1 MRGRRYN
8 SKIGI
13 YNITEVPDGFG
24 GYIQVPA
31 LVRKV
36 WAAKETTGAGYKFQ
50 QFGLNEIK
58 SPVIFRVRG
67 KKTLV
72 NFNDDTFV
80 EYKGKRYEIKGIEDV
95 DLNTMEYNLYC
106 EGTGEDMPIQFVLG
120 EGDDLIGV

>member
-1 MRGRRYN
+1 MKARSYTT
-8 SKIGI
+8 KISI

-24 GYIQVPA
+24 GYVQAPA

-36 WAAKETTGAGYKFQ
+36 WASKETTGAGYKFQ
-50 QFGLNEIK
+50 QFGLNAIK

-95 DLNTMEYNLYC
+95 DLNALEYNIYA
-106 EGTGEDMPIQFVLG
+106 EGT
-120 EGDDLIGV
+120 DLIGT

>member
-1 MRGRRYN
+1 MKARSYTT
-8 SKIGI
+8 KISI

-24 GYIQVPA
+24 GYVNAPS

-36 WAAKETTGAGYKFQ
+36 WASKETTGAGYKFQ

-95 DLNTMEYNLYC
+95 DLNSMEYNLYC
-106 EGTGEDMPIQFVLG
+106 EGTGEDMPVQIVLG
-120 EGDDLIGV
+120 EGNNLIAT

>member
-1 MRGRRYN
+1 MKARSYTT
-8 SKIGI
+8 KIGI

-24 GYIQVPA
+24 GFVHASA

-36 WAAKETTGAGYKFQ
+36 WASKETSGAGYKFQ
-50 QFGLNEIK
+50 QFGLNDIK

-95 DLNTMEYNLYC
+95 DLNALEYVIYC
-106 EGTGEDMPIQFVLG
+106 EGTGEELDV
-120 EGDDLIGV
+120 EGKCTPDIRYM

>member
-1 MRGRRYN
+1 MKARSYTT
-8 SKIGI
+8 KIGI

-24 GYIQVPA
+24 GYVQAPE

-36 WAAKETTGAGYKFQ
+36 WASKETTGAGYKFQ
-50 QFGLNEIK
+50 QFGLNQVK

-80 EYKGKRYEIKGIEDV
+80 EYKGKRYEIKGIDDV
-95 DLNTMEYNLYC
+95 DLNAMEYDLYC
-106 EGTGEDMPIQFVLG
+106 EGTGEEMAIDGKCTPDIRYM
-120 EGDDLIGV
+120 